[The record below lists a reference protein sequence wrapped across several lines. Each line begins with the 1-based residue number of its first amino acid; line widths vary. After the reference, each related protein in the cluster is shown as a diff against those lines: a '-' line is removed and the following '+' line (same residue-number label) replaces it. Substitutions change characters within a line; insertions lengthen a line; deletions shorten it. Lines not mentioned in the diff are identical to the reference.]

1 MARIKTT
8 HKDPITSHGEEF
20 DKDYKKT
27 VIKTAPEML
36 SKLTEVDSMLNE
48 KEQSLKKKIFSLAKM
63 EALVFSDPVLSA
75 KYEEMAENGEEK
87 YGYHYNET
95 IMNMLFNDYVLNSPK
110 YLQKYKMAIPKEKKR
125 RDKSGIN
132 QLKKAGA
139 QKMDATGTKLKS
151 PDEKKKDEGI
161 SEEVNDDL
169 TKTVFLIHPNAPEVF
184 AYFPEENHDVQGRYK
199 TGYAHTG
206 QHSAI
211 DPKYAE
217 ESRLATPE
225 EYQDLKTELEGQ
237 GYELE
242 VYNEM
247 FNETTSA
254 GSAGGA
260 AGYVGY
266 AGPAAFSSKGDLSG
280 DMKKKKS
287 PKAKPISTGFALSE
301 TNYLVDPSGF
311 EKYIEML
318 NEDVIIEG
326 STSYGGTGSYE
337 TPVSYKDDVK
347 NVSREI
353 DTDKEKKDLAEVGIA
368 EPGKEKRA
376 YGKSGV
382 GVKSKDNSSAK
393 EIPEVNKEIK
403 KPFYKGGKVLKEST
417 VATSSGQFSTKAGD
431 KTNYE
436 ANQIDTEKK
445 WKDLNNPEVSEIAKE
460 KKMKDKG
467 NKKSSTIDDS
477 NLVGGS
483 NAKPSY
489 KGGKIVK
496 NPNNKLNEEFESKA
510 QQRYFYAKANDKSL
524 SKSERNKWK
533 KWAEEYSD
541 ETDFSEIPEKVN
553 EILSLHDTVEY
564 VSDRQGENPFEMHG
578 NKWQFVNARYPDGKI
593 DIGVYRYGQD
603 VVYDYQRWQEEMGIN
618 ENMNEDMNN
627 LIEFDIPTWA
637 VSALIN
643 ADESGLSDEDQA
655 KLNAFVQG
663 VVDKYGNANFMLGDV
678 DGKDDLGFQH
688 SNDIDNLGSDVYRL
702 YLNPTKNT
710 NDEDMLQET
719 HLKTREDKVKFIKQ
733 NHPDGADMDCAK
745 KSDEEVDKLY
755 ASTEKMM
762 KEKGIDPEKVNI
774 NEKSESESQ
783 RKAAG
788 AALAAKRGE
797 MDVSELYGAAKDMY
811 DSMSEDELEDYASGV
826 KEEKLYEKK
835 WAQNVDTDEG
845 KMHRLLNVPEDEDV
859 EDHYSSGKK
868 LAQDL
873 IDKVGREEAAGMI
886 NFAANVNSERNI
898 YDEAQD
904 WLDKTG
910 DKENT
915 NENPMAAAA
924 LGSAAHGA
932 GQAIGNRVA
941 DKVGLE
947 EDSMLQSDDQ
957 TMANKPAPVGDL
969 GNQVD
974 MGTQQS
980 GGLNEDQKL
989 LEEIDKEL
997 QAFNTHH
1004 NKLKEIAEAKKTPS
1018 MVIGDRVRGE
1028 NPKNFKKD
1036 IQHSGT
1042 KDVIDVEKEL
1052 QWKDQQSEV
1061 DDPQK
1066 LGQDIE
1072 KKAVKT
1078 ADMKSGEALKNV
1090 GNSTNY
1096 EGDEVPKRNLTSKE
1110 QEEVDLYRQGQHSLD
1125 YDNEPSERFVERMKA
1140 DQGEMFDMGEK
1151 QKEFQADGPLYN
1163 KEPQPVQ
1170 DTEVDKVQ
1178 YDKDVKKKGDK
1189 VAWNERM
1196 GLGSDVKL
1204 NETMIT
1210 GRYRD
1215 ALNKNRLIEFKLV
1228 EVKDV
1233 EEINEDEYM
1242 ELSFDGLG
1250 NTYYGKTVDK
1260 KVVVN
1265 EAVTNAMNTFSF
1277 YTDGQKV
1284 FSVKNSVKQL
1294 NESETKEEK
1303 PVVNEQQEKMKHLLG
1318 YDPKS
1323 YVSTKN
1329 IKL

>member
-1 MARIKTT
+1 MARIKPT
-8 HKDPITSHGEEF
+8 HRDPITSHGQEF
-20 DKDYKKT
+20 EKDYKKT

-36 SKLTEVDSMLNE
+36 AKLTEVDNMLNE
-48 KEQSLKKKIFSLAKM
+48 KEQSLKKKIFSLSKM

-132 QLKKAGA
+132 QLKKVGA
-139 QKMDATGTKLKS
+139 KKMDATGTKLKS

-169 TKTVFLIHPNAPEVF
+169 TKTVFLIHPDAPEVF

-206 QHSAI
+206 QHSAV
-211 DPKYAE
+211 DPAYAE
-217 ESRLATPE
+217 DSRLATPE

-287 PKAKPISTGFALSE
+287 HKAKPISTGFALSE
-301 TNYLVDPSGF
+301 TNYLIDPSGF

-318 NEDVIIEG
+318 NEDIIIEG

-353 DTDKEKKDLAEVGIA
+353 NTDKEKKDLAEVGVA

-393 EIPEVNKEIK
+393 AIPEVNKEVK

-431 KTNYE
+431 KKDYK
-436 ANQIDTEKK
+436 ANQLDSEKK
-445 WKDLNNPEVSEIAKE
+445 WKDLNDPEVSEIAKE
-460 KKMKDKG
+460 KTLKKGKD
-467 NKKSSTIDDS
+467 IR
-477 NLVGGS
+477 
-483 NAKPSY
+483 
-489 KGGKIVK
+489 
-496 NPNNKLNEEFESKA
+496 LNEEMELDEKAKSQA
-510 QQRYFYAKANDKSL
+510 QQRFMGMVHAYQKGELKDSEVSDKVKKAADSMTDK
-524 SKSERNKWK
+524 E
-533 KWAEEYSD
+533 AE
-541 ETDFSEIPEKVN
+541 DFAGTKHKGLPEKVD
-553 EILSLHDTVEY
+553 EMLSLHDAVEY
-564 VSDRQGENPFEMHG
+564 VSDRQGENPFELQG
-578 NKWQFVNARYPDGKI
+578 NKWEFVNARYPDGKI

-618 ENMNEDMNN
+618 ENINEDMND

-643 ADESGLSDEDQA
+643 ADESGLSDEDQF
-655 KLNAFVQG
+655 KLDNFVQD
-663 VVDKYGNANFMLGDV
+663 VVNKYGNANFMLGDV

-688 SNDIDNLGSDVYRL
+688 SNDIDNLGSEVYRL
-702 YLNPTKNT
+702 YINPTKNT
-710 NDEDMLQET
+710 NSEDMLQET

-733 NHPDGADMDCAK
+733 NHPDGANMDCAK

-755 ASTEKMM
+755 ASTEKIM
-762 KEKGIDPEKVNI
+762 KEKGINPEKVGVK
-774 NEKSESESQ
+774 E
-783 RKAAG
+783 
-788 AALAAKRGE
+788 GE
-797 MDVSELYGAAKDMY
+797 MD
-811 DSMSEDELEDYASGV
+811 
-826 KEEKLYEKK
+826 
-835 WAQNVDTDEG
+835 
-845 KMHRLLNVPEDEDV
+845 
-859 EDHYSSGKK
+859 
-868 LAQDL
+868 
-873 IDKVGREEAAGMI
+873 
-886 NFAANVNSERNI
+886 
-898 YDEAQD
+898 
-904 WLDKTG
+904 
-910 DKENT
+910 
-915 NENPMAAAA
+915 ENPMAAAA

-947 EDSMLQSDDQ
+947 EESMLQNNDQ

-969 GNQVD
+969 GSQVD
-974 MGTQQS
+974 MGMQQS
-980 GGLNEDQKL
+980 GGLNEADAKL
-989 LEEIDKEL
+989 LEEINREL
-997 QAFNTHH
+997 QAFSIHH

-1061 DDPQK
+1061 NDPQK

-1072 KKAVKT
+1072 KKAVKS

-1096 EGDEVPKRNLTSKE
+1096 KGDEVPKRNLTSKE
-1110 QEEVDLYRQGQHSLD
+1110 QEEVDLYRLGQHSLD

-1151 QKEFQADGPLYN
+1151 QKEFQADAPQYN

-1178 YDKDVKKKGDK
+1178 FDKDVKKKGDK

-1196 GLGSDVKL
+1196 GLGSNVKL

-1215 ALNKNRLIEFKLV
+1215 VLNKSRLIEFKLV

-1233 EEINEDEYM
+1233 QKINEDEYM
-1242 ELSFDGLG
+1242 KLSFDGLG
-1250 NTYYGKTVDK
+1250 NTYHGKTVDK
-1260 KVVVN
+1260 KVMVN
-1265 EAVTNAMNTFSF
+1265 EAVTKAMNTYSF
-1277 YTDGQKV
+1277 YTDGKNV
-1284 FSVKNSVKQL
+1284 FATKNKTQNL
-1294 NESETKEEK
+1294 NEGETKKEK

-1318 YDPKS
+1318 YDPKG